1 MQSKDNVFK
10 ILTIDGGGIK
20 GLYSAFVLAR
30 IEEKTAKKNA
40 YFFLKI
46 TFCCLIRYPFYNLPM
61 ALISLIG
68 WHFSG

>member
-46 TFCCLIRYPFYNLPM
+46 TFFCLIRRPVL
-61 ALISLIG
+61 
-68 WHFSG
+68 